1 MGLVFDAQDCICT
14 HFPSAHDD
22 GFGCTEQGC
31 ACLAG
36 WSFDDLFDDLT
47 AQERTTLISKMTSAA
62 VQFRAEYDRLYRTP
76 ASVLA
81 GYGIS
86 PETGVLVTDWLMAA
100 TDIAPIIRE
109 LVRT

>member
-1 MGLVFDAQDCICT
+1 MGLVFDAQECSCM
-14 HFPSAHDD
+14 HPPSAHDD

-31 ACLAG
+31 PCLAG
-36 WSFDDLFDDLT
+36 WSFDDLFDNLT

-86 PETGVLVTDWLMAA
+86 PETGALVTDWLMAA

-109 LVRT
+109 LVRP